1 MGQILVGCLGFVSL
15 YVLFP
20 FFAGT
25 ISAFAI
31 GGWML
36 GTGAIIYSIIALVI
50 CAKVEDKKGFV
61 YFLLMVPLY
70 VLEIWGLCNGL
81 KKS

>member
-1 MGQILVGCLGFVSL
+1 MGQILVGCFGFVSL

-36 GTGAIIYSIIALVI
+36 GVGAIIYSILALII
-50 CAKVEDKKGFV
+50 CAKVEDKKGLV

>member
-1 MGQILVGCLGFVSL
+1 MGQILIGCFGLVSL

-31 GGWML
+31 GGWMF
-36 GTGAIIYSIIALVI
+36 GVGAIIYSILALII
-50 CAKVEDKKGFV
+50 CAKVEDKKGSV
-61 YFLLMVPLY
+61 YFLLMIPLY
-70 VLEIWGLCNGL
+70 VLEIWGLYNGL
-81 KKS
+81 EKS

>member
-1 MGQILVGCLGFVSL
+1 MGQILVGCFGLVSF

-36 GTGAIIYSIIALVI
+36 GVGAIIYSILALII
-50 CAKVEDKKGFV
+50 CAKVEDKKGIS
-61 YFLLMVPLY
+61 YFLLMIPLY
-70 VLEIWGLCNGL
+70 VLEIWGLYNGL
-81 KKS
+81 EKS

>member
-36 GTGAIIYSIIALVI
+36 GVGAIIYSILALII
-50 CAKVEDKKGFV
+50 CAKVEDKKGSV
-61 YFLLMVPLY
+61 YFLLMIPLY
-70 VLEIWGLCNGL
+70 VLEIWGLYNGL
-81 KKS
+81 EKS

>member
-1 MGQILVGCLGFVSL
+1 MGQVLVGCFGFIFL

-36 GTGAIIYSIIALVI
+36 GTGAIIYTIIALAV
-50 CAKVEDKKGFV
+50 CAKIEKG
-61 YFLLMVPLY
+61 YFWLMVPLY
-70 VLEIWGLCNGL
+70 ILEIWGLVNGL
-81 KKS
+81 QKS

>member
-1 MGQILVGCLGFVSL
+1 MGALFTGCLGFLTL

-36 GTGAIIYSIIALVI
+36 GVGAMIYSILALII
-50 CAKVEDKKGFV
+50 CAKVEGKKGFV

-81 KKS
+81 EKS

>member
-25 ISAFAI
+25 LSAFAI
-31 GGWML
+31 GGWMF
-36 GTGAIIYSIIALVI
+36 GVGAIIYSILALII
-50 CAKVEDKKGFV
+50 CAKVEDKKGMA
-61 YFLLMVPLY
+61 YFLLMIPLY
-70 VLEIWGLCNGL
+70 ILEIWGLYNWL